1 MLETYPEENAILIY
15 TEEGGEYR
23 VNLPETWAETG
34 FEAQRAIVYYDGAA
48 TLSIPPQVSAGLI
61 LPVYALE
68 DIVTELSESMMILG
82 KDDGAV
88 TVTFDPALLPRDWP

>member
-1 MLETYPEENAILIY
+1 MIY
-15 TEEGGEYR
+15 AEEGGEYR
-23 VNLPETWAETG
+23 VNLPEAWAETG

-68 DIVTELSESMMILG
+68 DIVTELSENTMILG

-88 TVTFDPALLPRDWP
+88 TVDVRSRAAARGIGRGRRRARDL

>member
-1 MLETYPEENAILIY
+1 MNWPWAITYMWTTTRDDPFPAAAGDGGAASFPTKLEGDVLETYPEENAILIY

-48 TLSIPPQVSAGLI
+48 TLSIPRRYRRG
-61 LPVYALE
+61 
-68 DIVTELSESMMILG
+68 
-82 KDDGAV
+82 
-88 TVTFDPALLPRDWP
+88 